1 MKTLGKVLAVLC
13 LLVAIA
19 FLFTLTPVQHVLA
32 QANYSGWKDVGS
44 MVTYEPI
51 CMETQGNGPDVCL
64 KRSALGHLNFTTGT
78 GGLNKDV
85 VGTCTAA
92 AATTCVITFTTAFT
106 AAPVCIVTDQTTAA
120 NNALKATPTTTTLT
134 ITTTS
139 SSDVFSYLCLGS

>member
-13 LLVAIA
+13 LLVAIC
-19 FLFTLTPVQHVLA
+19 FVFTLSPVQHALA
-32 QANYSGWKDVGS
+32 QANYSGWKDVGA

-64 KRSALGHLNFTTGT
+64 KRSAVGHLNFTTGT
-78 GGLNKDV
+78 GALNKDV

-92 AATTCVITFTTAFT
+92 ASTTCTITFTTAFT
-106 AAPVCIVTDQTTAA
+106 AAPVCVVTDQTTAA
-120 NNALKATPTTTTLT
+120 NNALKAAVTTTTLV